1 MRLVVHMG
9 ATKTASTYVQKCLAR
24 NEDVLRAAG
33 IYLPRA
39 GRRMASSNLNHHNLA
54 WQLIE
59 DRRYKPA
66 GGDWSAMLKEV
77 AEADADL
84 VLLSSEAFS
93 RLAGVEKLSPM
104 FKRRLLEVCD
114 DVTLVYVVR
123 DPLARINSMY
133 SQTVKTFA
141 PPNTFDEYAVKSVKS
156 GFYNLEESFRYWYEG
171 EDVKFVALR
180 FDEFVKEGPMQAM
193 LRTMGV
199 EVPMDNLS
207 LPADAANPSPG
218 PVAVEAMRL
227 VNAHL
232 RVIDP
237 EFSRRSAATTKLSQV
252 AQRKGAKLGWFDE
265 KYWGWD
271 VERAAWA
278 ARRLTDSNQRFSKAV
293 WGIDWPLDVP
303 AGKKATAINLL
314 EASNKTLKD
323 VSSYVDTMTKR
334 YINLVKQEA
343 RGATDDSDSDADVND
358 FTVDSDEAEQVAG
371 DVS

>member
-9 ATKTASTYVQKCLAR
+9 ATKTASTYLQKCFAR
-24 NEDVLRAAG
+24 NEDVLRARG
-33 IYLPRA
+33 IYLPYA

-54 WQLIE
+54 WQLLE

-66 GGDWSAMLKEV
+66 GGDWSDML
-77 AEADADL
+77 AEIANIDTDV
-84 VLLSSEAFS
+84 VLMSSEAFARMAS
-93 RLAGVEKLSPM
+93 DQKLRPTLTKRLQ
-104 FKRRLLEVCD
+104 EVSD

-156 GFYNLEESFRYWYEG
+156 GFYDLETAFRYWYEG
-171 EDVKFVALR
+171 DTVKFVALR
-180 FDEFVKEGPMQAM
+180 FDEFVEVGPMQS
-193 LRTMGV
+193 LLQTVGV
-199 EVPMDNLS
+199 DIPMDNLS
-207 LPADAANPSPG
+207 LPSGAANPSPG

-237 EFSRRSAATTKLSQV
+237 EFSRRSGATTKLSQV
-252 AQRKGAKLGWFDE
+252 AQRKGSKLGWFDE

-278 ARRLTDSNQRFSKAV
+278 ARRLTDSNQRFAQAV

-303 AGKKATAINLL
+303 AGKKPTALNLL
-314 EASNKTLKD
+314 EVPPKTLKS
-323 VSSYVDTMTKR
+323 VASYVDQMTKR
-334 YINLVKQEA
+334 YITLVKQQSRVGGGAEEEEA
-343 RGATDDSDSDADVND
+343 DIND
-358 FTVDSDEAEQVAG
+358 MTIDSDEAEALASG
-371 DVS
+371 SL

>member
-1 MRLVVHMG
+1 MRLFVHMG
-9 ATKTASTYVQKCLAR
+9 ATKTASTYLQKCFAR
-24 NEDVLRAAG
+24 NEEVLRARG

-54 WQLIE
+54 WQLLE

-66 GGDWSAMLKEV
+66 GGDWTAML
-77 AEADADL
+77 AEIAAVDTDL

-93 RLAGVEKLSPM
+93 RMASDEKLRPTM
-104 FKRRLLEVCD
+104 ARRLLEVCD

-171 EDVKFVALR
+171 NQVKFVALR
-180 FDEFVKEGPMQAM
+180 FDEFVKEGPMQSM
-193 LRTMGV
+193 LKTVGID
-199 EVPMDNLS
+199 VPIDNLS

-271 VERAAWA
+271 TERAAWA
-278 ARRLTDSNQRFSKAV
+278 AKRLTDSNQRFAQAV
-293 WGIDWPLDVP
+293 WGIEWPLDAP
-303 AGKKATAINLL
+303 AGKKPTAINLL

-323 VSSYVDTMTKR
+323 VSSYVDQMTKR
-334 YINLVKQEA
+334 YINLVTQESRKA
-343 RGATDDSDSDADVND
+343 PGQDDGEAEVND
-358 FTVDSDEAEQVAG
+358 FTIDSDEAEELASG
-371 DVS
+371 SM